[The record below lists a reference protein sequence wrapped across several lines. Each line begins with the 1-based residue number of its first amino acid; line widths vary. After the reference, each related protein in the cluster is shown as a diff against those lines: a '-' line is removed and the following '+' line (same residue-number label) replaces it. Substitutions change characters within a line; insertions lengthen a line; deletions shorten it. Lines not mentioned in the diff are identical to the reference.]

1 MLETTEA
8 RRNYLV
14 SEPNYHTAKKIS
26 DQTVIQ
32 KKMLLNKL
40 IFSGLTKLEITKLV
54 MHEFWYD

>member
-14 SEPNYHTAKKIS
+14 SEPNCHTAKKVS
-26 DQTVIQ
+26 DQTIIQ
-32 KKMLLNKL
+32 KKMLMNKSTFL
-40 IFSGLTKLEITKLV
+40 GLTISGITKLV